1 MNFLKRHLNEI
12 VAGLGADW
20 TAEYDE
26 NIVWCRQAVFRN
38 SKTGVAFVLRGQT
51 VNDETIV
58 KFSTFPVLPKIP
70 NNTRYVI
77 GDTLP
82 PEMRNGNYN
91 PNFTAGI
98 KDDNPRPLINALL
111 KRTIAPLNEAWPY
124 VEEYVEIRNQI
135 DSERAALA
143 AELKSQGYR
152 IQPNNDTA
160 YSINNGV
167 TVQLSSSSSVCIT
180 DRIYCTPDQL
190 KRINAILREGK

>member
-1 MNFLKRHLNEI
+1 MNFLKRHLSEI

-38 SKTGVAFVLRGQT
+38 SKTGVAFMLRGQT
-51 VNDETIV
+51 VNEETIV

-70 NNTRYVI
+70 NNVRYVI

-82 PEMRNGNYN
+82 PEMRDGNYN

-124 VEEYVEIRNQI
+124 VEKYVACRNDANRKRSAI
-135 DSERAALA
+135 MD
-143 AELKSQGYR
+143 ELKEQGYK
-152 IQPNNDTA
+152 IQPNSDTA
-160 YSINNGV
+160 YAMSGL
-167 TVQLSSSSSVCIT
+167 TVQFSSSDNVLIT

-190 KRINAILREGK
+190 KRINAILQEGK